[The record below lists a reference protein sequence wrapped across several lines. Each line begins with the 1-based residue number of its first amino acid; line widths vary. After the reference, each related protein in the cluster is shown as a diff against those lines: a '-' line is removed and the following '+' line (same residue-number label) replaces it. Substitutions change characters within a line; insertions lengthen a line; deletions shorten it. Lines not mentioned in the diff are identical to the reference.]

1 MIKQYVVFNPVTEDY
16 GVVSY
21 ILSGDPDPNLF
32 KGTTL
37 QTAPL
42 TGTIPTPVTM
52 QNMIPALRISLP
64 EHELYYDYI
73 TQPEVP
79 SNG

>member
-32 KGTTL
+32 KNTTL

-42 TGTIPTPVTM
+42 TGAIPTPVSM
-52 QNMIPALRISLP
+52 KDMIAALRISLP
-64 EHELYYDYI
+64 DHELYYDYFPL
-73 TQPEVP
+73 PEVP
-79 SNG
+79 SNE